1 MLKPTFCP
9 VPNISISCCAMPGVG
24 APEAT
29 TTAVVIGRPPV
40 LKIGP
45 GVTFQLDSFAE
56 VRSKRQTWPWMSP
69 A

>member
-1 MLKPTFCP
+1 
-9 VPNISISCCAMPGVG
+9 MPGLG

-29 TTAVVIGRPPV
+29 TIAVVIGRPPV

-45 GVTFQLDSFAE
+45 GVTIQLDSFAE